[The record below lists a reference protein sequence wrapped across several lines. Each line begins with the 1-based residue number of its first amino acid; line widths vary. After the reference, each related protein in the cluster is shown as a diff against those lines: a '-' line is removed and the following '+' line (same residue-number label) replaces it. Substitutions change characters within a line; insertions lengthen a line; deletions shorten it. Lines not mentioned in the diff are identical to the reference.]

1 MNFPLSEVLSRAWQ
15 ITWKHKALWGAAFVL
30 SFAMY
35 LILPLMFIPWF
46 RILTERDS
54 SRWFDNPLPWILV
67 GAGFIVLM
75 LVSYGVG
82 PLIRSALVVGAL
94 KVERGSEK
102 VSFRE
107 IFRDGRPFYLRLL
120 GLMLLYG
127 LITILVVSLF
137 SAIQTVGTILTMG
150 LASLCMTP
158 LMILM
163 YPLMFAALVWMEL
176 AESAIVADGLGV
188 LDAIRRAWET
198 FRSNKMSIFI
208 IALILYMGIGM
219 LTSLVIMP
227 FFLPMIFAPVFFL
240 EGGEITNGLLW
251 GAGIWFALFVP
262 IMIFIQGI
270 SMVFMKTSWLLTYLR
285 LAHKPEETA
294 VVPDANA

>member
-30 SFAMY
+30 SFVMY

-82 PLIRSALVVGAL
+82 PLIRSALIVGAL
-94 KVERGSEK
+94 TAERGAGK

-107 IFRDGRPFYLRLL
+107 IFSDGRAFYLRLL
-120 GLMLLYG
+120 GLMLLYALVTMLVMS
-127 LITILVVSLF
+127 LIF
-137 SAIQTVGTILTMG
+137 AIQTIGNILTMG
-150 LASLCMTP
+150 LASLCMMP
-158 LMILM
+158 LTILM
-163 YPLMFAALVWMEL
+163 YPLMFATLAWMEL
-176 AESAIVADGLGV
+176 AESAIVVDGLGV
-188 LDAIRRAWET
+188 LDAIRRAWEIL
-198 FRSNKMSIFI
+198 RSNKTSIFI
-208 IALILYMGIGM
+208 IALIIYMGVGM
-219 LTSLVIMP
+219 VTSLVMFP
-227 FFLPMIFAPVFFL
+227 LFLPMFFAPVFIL
-240 EGGEITNGLLW
+240 KEGEISNGLFW
-251 GAGIWFALFVP
+251 AAGIGLALFIPVLT
-262 IMIFIQGI
+262 FIQAIG
-270 SMVFMKTSWLLTYLR
+270 MVFMKTSWLLTYLR